1 MNISLEDV
9 CQEDALKARERYHF
23 AMNGKSFA
31 VIEEHFPDMLQK
43 VPGAL
48 SHFKLSWSWSERQSF
63 SWFSFHVLGN
73 VSAKMVCRLLQLV
86 LHGTVFARM
95 APDQK
100 TQLIEAL
107 QDVE

>member
-43 VPGAL
+43 VPGPSAIFSFPGAAL
-48 SHFKLSWSWSERQSF
+48 SIRASRG
-63 SWFSFHVLGN
+63 FSFHVLGN
-73 VSAKMVCRLLQLV
+73 ASAKAACRLLQLV

-100 TQLIEAL
+100 TQLIETL